1 MKWQDGEWVQDDGPS
16 KLTGRGNR
24 VDLEEVADLLAD
36 VLEVLPPDEFSP
48 LDRDVRS
55 QVEAFITGVRA
66 ATDSGEHT

>member
-1 MKWQDGEWVQDDGPS
+1 MKWQDGGWVNDDCPS
-16 KLTGRGNR
+16 ELTGAGNR
-24 VDLEEVADLLAD
+24 VDLEDVAELLAG